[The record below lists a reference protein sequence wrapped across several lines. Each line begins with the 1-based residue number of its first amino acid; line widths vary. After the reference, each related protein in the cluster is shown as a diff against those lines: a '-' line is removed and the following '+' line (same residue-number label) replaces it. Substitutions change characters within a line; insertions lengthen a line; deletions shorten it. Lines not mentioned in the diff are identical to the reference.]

1 MIHDSRRRRLSVAAG
16 EPSRKWVMESGS
28 KGRFLRSKARSG
40 EIVVRGVVYRG
51 SEDMVAR
58 CCSWVGDG

>member
-1 MIHDSRRRRLSVAAG
+1 
-16 EPSRKWVMESGS
+16 
-28 KGRFLRSKARSG
+28 LRSKARSG

-58 CCSWVGDG
+58 CCCSWVGDRWLMHGYYSSGFWLHVS